1 MSLSSY
7 PTYLPAVA
15 SLDDLALDPRRRAA
29 TGDNSLA
36 LAMRLRQTA
45 RQWTARA
52 TWGAFTA
59 VQAAQWRA
67 WWHHTLRQG
76 GSLFELRLPM
86 PGGPAVMVCRMAGPP
101 RFEHL
106 PGGFFRVEAPLQ
118 IRTTPRGA
126 ELLDCAGRLLQDAA
140 GRPLYAN
147 RRPVLGEVVR
157 DTSGL
162 TLQDTAG
169 LPLAA

>member
-1 MSLSSY
+1 MSLPAY
-7 PTYLPAVA
+7 PTHLPGVA
-15 SLDDLALDPRRRAA
+15 SLADLTLDPRRRAA
-29 TGDNSLA
+29 TVDNSLA
-36 LAMRLRQTA
+36 LALRLRQTA

-59 VQAAQWRA
+59 AQAAQWRA

-118 IRTTPRGA
+118 IRTPPRGA
-126 ELLDCAGRLLQDAA
+126 ELLDCAGRPLQDAA
-140 GRPLYAN
+140 GRPLQTH
-147 RRPVLGEVVR
+147 RLPVPGEAVR

-162 TLQDTAG
+162 PLQDTAG